1 MTNVTHTTFT
11 EAKIDTEALP
21 TWRWDSTLTPD
32 KLGIVSVKPEA
43 LSIRGLNDYIT
54 YRINNEQDTSRYELA
69 LWRKLLQPVT
79 VCVMLL
85 MALSFIFGPL
95 RSVTMGAR
103 IIMGVLTGFGF
114 FITNEVFG
122 PLSLVYNI
130 PPALGALLPSLL
142 FAGIATVLLS
152 R

>member
-1 MTNVTHTTFT
+1 MR
-11 EAKIDTEALP
+11 AKLCVPARDDVASH
-21 TWRWDSTLTPD
+21 RWGFGRSKVLR
-32 KLGIVSVKPEA
+32 V
-43 LSIRGLNDYIT
+43 
-54 YRINNEQDTSRYELA
+54 
-69 LWRKLLQPVT
+69 PVFRPCSAHAFPLVGFYT
-79 VCVMLL
+79 
-85 MALSFIFGPL
+85 ALSFIFGPL

>member
-1 MTNVTHTTFT
+1 V
-11 EAKIDTEALP
+11 
-21 TWRWDSTLTPD
+21 
-32 KLGIVSVKPEA
+32 
-43 LSIRGLNDYIT
+43 
-54 YRINNEQDTSRYELA
+54 
-69 LWRKLLQPVT
+69 LQPVT
-79 VCVMLL
+79 VSVMLL

-130 PPALGALLPSLL
+130 PPVLGALLPSIL
-142 FAGIATVLLS
+142 FATVAAALLS